1 MYFIDYFVFFSD
13 DLVLIC
19 TLAIPKLIIDFIKTT
34 TMKTN
39 SINPVQA
46 LLSLVLFSS
55 FSFAQ
60 TGIPFKMRYQ
70 STIKGDMTI
79 IANGITNRV
88 DANGSALTP
97 YNKIKNALL
106 NDELEMSY
114 IDIDSDETTFSSSS
128 ATLQLENSQNKKVV
142 YAGLYWSAT
151 YKFNPG
157 VIKEEGKFVA
167 IPNKRDAI
175 KKVKIKLPNQEEYT
189 DVLGEI
195 IFDGNNSKDY
205 NQNTPY
211 AVYADVT
218 SLMSSLVN
226 PNGSY
231 TVANVRAT
239 NGIIEGG
246 VASGWTLFVVYE
258 DDQMPEKFVAS
269 YDGFA
274 NINENNASI
283 KVTGFKALQQGNVS
297 AKVACAALEGDAN
310 LKNDQLLFAGT
321 SSTGLV
327 ALGNKTRSETNFFNS
342 SISNENGEMSNR
354 VPNSKNTLGYDS
366 FVMDIPNADN
376 VNLDNNASEVTLKFN
391 STGDRTYVFFTAFNV
406 QVSDSN
412 TMVVCVEPTQTNDVK
427 NQTVADAYQTSTTV
441 TTVTDKHEVTSI
453 DKNVQIQARS
463 IPNQKNG
470 YYIVANVFSDPY
482 FAEEYIKTL
491 KSQGF
496 EADCF
501 VNPENS
507 FRYVYVTK
515 SANEQDAVSQYLALA
530 ETKQQVKTW
539 VLSVNN
545 EESFTSNSM
554 LASEE

>member
-1 MYFIDYFVFFSD
+1 M
-13 DLVLIC
+13 
-19 TLAIPKLIIDFIKTT
+19 
-34 TMKTN
+34 
-39 SINPVQA
+39 
-46 LLSLVLFSS
+46 
-55 FSFAQ
+55 
-60 TGIPFKMRYQ
+60 
-70 STIKGDMTI
+70 
-79 IANGITNRV
+79 
-88 DANGSALTP
+88 
-97 YNKIKNALL
+97 
-106 NDELEMSY
+106 
-114 IDIDSDETTFSSSS
+114 
-128 ATLQLENSQNKKVV
+128 
-142 YAGLYWSAT
+142 
-151 YKFNPG
+151 
-157 VIKEEGKFVA
+157 
-167 IPNKRDAI
+167 
-175 KKVKIKLPNQEEYT
+175 
-189 DVLGEI
+189 
-195 IFDGNNSKDY
+195 
-205 NQNTPY
+205 
-211 AVYADVT
+211 
-218 SLMSSLVN
+218 VN

-427 NQTVADAYQTSTTV
+427 NETVADAYQTSTTI

-463 IPNQKNG
+463 IPNQKSG

-482 FAEEYIKTL
+482 FAEEFIKTL

-501 VNPENS
+501 VNLENS
-507 FRYVYVTK
+507 LRYVYITK
-515 SANEQDAVSQYLALA
+515 SANKQDAVSQYLALA

>member
-1 MYFIDYFVFFSD
+1 
-13 DLVLIC
+13 
-19 TLAIPKLIIDFIKTT
+19 
-34 TMKTN
+34 MKTN
-39 SINPVQA
+39 STNPVQA
-46 LLSLVLFSS
+46 LIALVLFSS

-60 TGIPFKMRYQ
+60 TGVPFKMRYQ
-70 STIKGDMTI
+70 STIKGDMTV

-97 YNKIKNALL
+97 YNKIDNAML
-106 NDELEMSY
+106 NDEFEMSY

-128 ATLQLENSQNKKVV
+128 ATLELENSQNKKVV

-175 KKVKIKLPNQEEYT
+175 KQVKIKLPNQDEYT
-189 DVLGEI
+189 DVVGEV
-195 IFDGNNSKDY
+195 IFDGNKSKAY
-205 NQNTPY
+205 KENAPY

-218 SLMSSLVN
+218 SLMASLVN

-239 NGIIEGG
+239 NGKIEGG

-283 KVTGFKALQQGNVS
+283 KISGFSATQQGKVN
-297 AKVACAALEGDAN
+297 AKIACAALEGDAN
-310 LKNDQLLFAGT
+310 LKNDQLYV
-321 SSTGLV
+321 SSASAGLV
-327 ALGNKTRSETNFFNS
+327 AVGSETRNETNVFNS
-342 SISNENGEMSNR
+342 SISNEKGEMTNR
-354 VPNSKNTLGYDS
+354 VPNSKNTLGYDT
-366 FVMDIPNADN
+366 FVMEISNADN
-376 VNLDNNASEVTLKFN
+376 ANIDNNSNETILKFA
-391 STGDRTYVFFTAFNV
+391 STGDRTYVFFTAFNIEV
-406 QVSDSN
+406 GNASPTVVSN
-412 TMVVCVEPTQTNDVK
+412 TKSEKIDFTNE
-427 NQTVADAYQTSTTV
+427 TVADAYQTNMMV
-441 TTVTDKHEVTSI
+441 TTMTEKYEVASV
-453 DKNVQIQARS
+453 DKNVQIQTQS
-463 IPNQKNG
+463 IPNQKSG
-470 YYIVANVFSDPY
+470 YYVVANVFSDPY
-482 FAEEYIKTL
+482 FAKEFIKTL
-491 KSQGF
+491 KSQGV
-496 EADCF
+496 EADYF
-501 VNPENS
+501 VNPENG

-515 SANEQDAVSQYLALA
+515 SANEQDAVNQHLALA
-530 ETKQQVKTW
+530 DTKYQGKTW

-545 EESFTSNSM
+545 KESFTSNSM

>member
-1 MYFIDYFVFFSD
+1 
-13 DLVLIC
+13 
-19 TLAIPKLIIDFIKTT
+19 
-34 TMKTN
+34 MKTN
-39 SINPVQA
+39 STNPVQA
-46 LLSLVLFSS
+46 LLALVLFSS

-60 TGIPFKMRYQ
+60 TGVPFKMRYQ

-97 YNKIKNALL
+97 YNKIDNAML
-106 NDELEMSY
+106 NDEFEMSY

-128 ATLQLENSQNKKVV
+128 ATLELANSQNKKVV

-157 VIKEEGKFVA
+157 VIKQEGEFVE
-167 IPNKRDAI
+167 IPNKREAI
-175 KKVKIKLPNQEEYT
+175 KYVKIKLPNQDEYT
-189 DVLGEI
+189 DVVGEV
-195 IFDGNNSKDY
+195 IFDGNKSKAY
-205 NQNTPY
+205 KENAPY

-218 SLMSSLVN
+218 SLMTSLVN

-239 NGIIEGG
+239 NGKIEGG

-283 KVTGFKALQQGNVS
+283 KISGFSATQQGKVN
-297 AKVACAALEGDAN
+297 AKIACAALEGDAN
-310 LKNDQLLFAGT
+310 LKNDQLYV
-321 SSTGLV
+321 SSASAGLV
-327 ALGNKTRSETNFFNS
+327 AVGSETRNETNVFNS
-342 SISNENGEMSNR
+342 SISNEKGEMTNR
-354 VPNSKNTLGYDS
+354 YPNSKNTLGYDS
-366 FVMDIPNADN
+366 FVMEISNADN
-376 VNLDNNASEVTLKFN
+376 ANIDNNSNETILKFA
-391 STGDRTYVFFTAFNV
+391 STGDRTYVFFTAFNIEV
-406 QVSDSN
+406 GNASPTVVSN
-412 TMVVCVEPTQTNDVK
+412 TKSEKIDFK
-427 NQTVADAYQTSTTV
+427 NETIADAYQTNMMV
-441 TTVTDKHEVTSI
+441 TTMTEKYEVTSV
-453 DKNVQIQARS
+453 DKSVQIQAQS
-463 IPNQKNG
+463 IPNQKSG
-470 YYIVANVFSDPY
+470 YYVVANVFSDPY
-482 FAEEYIKTL
+482 FAKEFIKTL
-491 KSQGF
+491 KSQGV
-496 EADCF
+496 EADYF
-501 VNPENS
+501 VNPENG

-530 ETKQQVKTW
+530 DTKYQGKTW

-545 EESFTSNSM
+545 KESFTSKTM

>member
-1 MYFIDYFVFFSD
+1 
-13 DLVLIC
+13 
-19 TLAIPKLIIDFIKTT
+19 
-34 TMKTN
+34 MKTN
-39 SINPVQA
+39 STNPVQA
-46 LLSLVLFSS
+46 LIALVLFSS

-60 TGIPFKMRYQ
+60 TGVPFKMRYQ

-97 YNKIKNALL
+97 YNKIDNAML
-106 NDELEMSY
+106 NDEFEMSY

-128 ATLQLENSQNKKVV
+128 ATLELENSQNKKVV

-167 IPNKRDAI
+167 ISNKRDAI
-175 KKVKIKLPNQEEYT
+175 KQVKIKLPNQDEYT
-189 DVLGEI
+189 DVVGEV
-195 IFDGNNSKDY
+195 IFDGNKSKAY
-205 NQNTPY
+205 KENAPY

-218 SLMSSLVN
+218 SLMASLVN

-239 NGIIEGG
+239 NGKIEGG

-258 DDQMPEKFVAS
+258 DDKMPEKFVAS

-283 KVTGFKALQQGNVS
+283 KISGYSATQQGKVN
-297 AKVACAALEGDAN
+297 AKIACAALEGDAN
-310 LKNDQLLFAGT
+310 LKNDQLYV
-321 SSTGLV
+321 SSASAGLV
-327 ALGNKTRSETNFFNS
+327 AVGSETRNETNVFNS
-342 SISNENGEMSNR
+342 SISNEKGEMTNR

-366 FVMDIPNADN
+366 FVMEISNADN
-376 VNLDNNASEVTLKFN
+376 ANIDNNSNETILKFA

-406 QVSDSN
+406 EVGNASPTVVSN
-412 TMVVCVEPTQTNDVK
+412 TKSEKIDFSNETI
-427 NQTVADAYQTSTTV
+427 ADAYQTNMMV
-441 TTVTDKHEVTSI
+441 TTMTEKYEVASV
-453 DKNVQIQARS
+453 DKNVQIQAQS
-463 IPNQKNG
+463 IPNQKSG
-470 YYIVANVFSDPY
+470 YYVVANVFSDPY
-482 FAEEYIKTL
+482 FAKEFIKTL
-491 KSQGF
+491 KSQGV
-496 EADCF
+496 EADYF
-501 VNPENS
+501 VNPENG

-530 ETKQQVKTW
+530 DTKYQGKTW

-545 EESFTSNSM
+545 KESFTSKTM

>member
-1 MYFIDYFVFFSD
+1 
-13 DLVLIC
+13 
-19 TLAIPKLIIDFIKTT
+19 
-34 TMKTN
+34 MKTN
-39 SINPVQA
+39 STNPVQA
-46 LLSLVLFSS
+46 LLALVLFSS

-60 TGIPFKMRYQ
+60 TGVPFKMRYQ
-70 STIKGDMTI
+70 STIKGDMTV

-97 YNKIKNALL
+97 YNKIDNAML
-106 NDELEMSY
+106 NDEFEMSY

-128 ATLQLENSQNKKVV
+128 ATLELENSQNKKVV

-167 IPNKRDAI
+167 ISNKRDAI
-175 KKVKIKLPNQEEYT
+175 KQVKIKLPNQDEYT
-189 DVLGEI
+189 DVVGEV
-195 IFDGNNSKDY
+195 IFDGNKSKAY
-205 NQNTPY
+205 KENAPY

-218 SLMSSLVN
+218 GLMTSLVN

-239 NGIIEGG
+239 NGKIEGG

-283 KVTGFKALQQGNVS
+283 KISGFSATQQGKVN
-297 AKVACAALEGDAN
+297 AKIACAALEGDAN
-310 LKNDQLLFAGT
+310 LKNDQLYV
-321 SSTGLV
+321 SSASAGLV
-327 ALGNKTRSETNFFNS
+327 AVGSETRNETNVFNS
-342 SISNENGEMSNR
+342 SISNEKGEMTNR

-366 FVMDIPNADN
+366 FVMEISNADN
-376 VNLDNNASEVTLKFN
+376 ANIDNNSNETILKFA

-406 QVSDSN
+406 EVGNASPTVVSN
-412 TMVVCVEPTQTNDVK
+412 TKSEKIDFSNETI
-427 NQTVADAYQTSTTV
+427 ADAYQTNMMV
-441 TTVTDKHEVTSI
+441 TTMTEKYEVASV
-453 DKNVQIQARS
+453 DKNVQIQTQS
-463 IPNQKNG
+463 IPNQKSG
-470 YYIVANVFSDPY
+470 YYVVANVFSDPY
-482 FAEEYIKTL
+482 FAKEFIKTL
-491 KSQGF
+491 KSQGV
-496 EADCF
+496 EADYF
-501 VNPENS
+501 VNPENG

-515 SANEQDAVSQYLALA
+515 TANEQDAVSQYLALA
-530 ETKQQVKTW
+530 DTKYQGKTW

-545 EESFTSNSM
+545 KESFTSKTM

>member
-1 MYFIDYFVFFSD
+1 
-13 DLVLIC
+13 
-19 TLAIPKLIIDFIKTT
+19 
-34 TMKTN
+34 
-39 SINPVQA
+39 
-46 LLSLVLFSS
+46 
-55 FSFAQ
+55 
-60 TGIPFKMRYQ
+60 MRYQ

-128 ATLQLENSQNKKVV
+128 ATLELENSQNKKVV

-412 TMVVCVEPTQTNDVK
+412 TMVVCVEPTPKNDVK
-427 NQTVADAYQTSTTV
+427 NETVADDYQTSTAV
-441 TTVTDKHEVTSI
+441 TTVTDKHEVTSV
-453 DKNVQIQARS
+453 DKNVQIQAQG
-463 IPNQKNG
+463 IPNQKSG
-470 YYIVANVFSDPY
+470 YYVVANVFSDPY
-482 FAEEYIKTL
+482 FAEEFIKTL

-501 VNPENS
+501 VNLENS
-507 FRYVYVTK
+507 FRYVYITK
-515 SANEQDAVSQYLALA
+515 SANKQDAVSQYLALA

>member
-1 MYFIDYFVFFSD
+1 
-13 DLVLIC
+13 
-19 TLAIPKLIIDFIKTT
+19 
-34 TMKTN
+34 MKTN
-39 SINPVQA
+39 STNPVQA
-46 LLSLVLFSS
+46 LLALVLFSS

-60 TGIPFKMRYQ
+60 TGVPFKMRYQ
-70 STIKGDMTI
+70 STIKGDMTV

-97 YNKIKNALL
+97 YNKIDNAML
-106 NDELEMSY
+106 NDEFEMSY

-128 ATLQLENSQNKKVV
+128 ATLELENSQNKKVV

-167 IPNKRDAI
+167 ISNKRDAI
-175 KKVKIKLPNQEEYT
+175 KQVKIKLPNQDEYT
-189 DVLGEI
+189 DVVGEV
-195 IFDGNNSKDY
+195 IFDGNKSKAY
-205 NQNTPY
+205 KENAPY

-218 SLMSSLVN
+218 SLMTSLVN
-226 PNGSY
+226 LNGSY

-239 NGIIEGG
+239 NGKIEGG

-283 KVTGFKALQQGNVS
+283 KISGFSATQQGKVN
-297 AKVACAALEGDAN
+297 AKIACAALEGDAN
-310 LKNDQLLFAGT
+310 LKNDQLYV
-321 SSTGLV
+321 SSASAGLV
-327 ALGNKTRSETNFFNS
+327 AVGSETRNETNVFNS
-342 SISNENGEMSNR
+342 SISNEKGEMTNR

-366 FVMDIPNADN
+366 FVMEISNADN
-376 VNLDNNASEVTLKFN
+376 ANIDNNSNETILKFA

-406 QVSDSN
+406 EVGNASPTVVSN
-412 TMVVCVEPTQTNDVK
+412 TKSEKIDFSNETI
-427 NQTVADAYQTSTTV
+427 ADAYQTNMMV
-441 TTVTDKHEVTSI
+441 TTMTEKYEVASV
-453 DKNVQIQARS
+453 DKNVQIQTQS
-463 IPNQKNG
+463 IPNQKSG
-470 YYIVANVFSDPY
+470 YYVVANVFSDPY
-482 FAEEYIKTL
+482 FAKEFIKTL
-491 KSQGF
+491 KSQGV
-496 EADCF
+496 EADYF
-501 VNPENS
+501 VNPENG

-515 SANEQDAVSQYLALA
+515 TANEQDAVSQYLALA
-530 ETKQQVKTW
+530 DTKYQGKTW

-545 EESFTSNSM
+545 KESFTSKTM

>member
-1 MYFIDYFVFFSD
+1 
-13 DLVLIC
+13 
-19 TLAIPKLIIDFIKTT
+19 
-34 TMKTN
+34 MKTN
-39 SINPVQA
+39 STNPVQA
-46 LLSLVLFSS
+46 LIALVLFSS

-60 TGIPFKMRYQ
+60 TGVPFKMRYQ
-70 STIKGDMTI
+70 STIKGDMTVV
-79 IANGITNRV
+79 ANGITNRV

-97 YNKIKNALL
+97 YNKIDNAML
-106 NDELEMSY
+106 NDEFEMSY

-128 ATLQLENSQNKKVV
+128 ATLELENSQNKKVV

-175 KKVKIKLPNQEEYT
+175 KQVKIKLPNQDEYT
-189 DVLGEI
+189 DVVGEV
-195 IFDGNNSKDY
+195 IFDGNKSKAY
-205 NQNTPY
+205 KENAPY

-218 SLMSSLVN
+218 SLMTSLVN

-239 NGIIEGG
+239 NGKIEGG

-283 KVTGFKALQQGNVS
+283 KISGFSATQQGKVN
-297 AKVACAALEGDAN
+297 AKIACAALEGDAN
-310 LKNDQLLFAGT
+310 LKNDQLYV
-321 SSTGLV
+321 SSASAGLV
-327 ALGNKTRSETNFFNS
+327 AVGSETRNETNVFNS
-342 SISNENGEMSNR
+342 SISNEKGEMTNR
-354 VPNSKNTLGYDS
+354 VPNSKNTLGYDT
-366 FVMDIPNADN
+366 FVMEISNADN
-376 VNLDNNASEVTLKFN
+376 ANIDNNSNETILKFA
-391 STGDRTYVFFTAFNV
+391 STGDRTYVFFTAFNIEV
-406 QVSDSN
+406 GNASPTVVSN
-412 TMVVCVEPTQTNDVK
+412 TKSEKIDFTNE
-427 NQTVADAYQTSTTV
+427 TVADAYQTNMMVKSMTE
-441 TTVTDKHEVTSI
+441 KYEVTSV
-453 DKNVQIQARS
+453 DKSVQIQSQS
-463 IPNQKNG
+463 IPNQKSG
-470 YYIVANVFSDPY
+470 YYVVANVFSDPY
-482 FAEEYIKTL
+482 FAKEFIKTL
-491 KSQGF
+491 KSQGV
-496 EADCF
+496 EADYF
-501 VNPENS
+501 VNPENG

-530 ETKQQVKTW
+530 DTKYQGKTW

-545 EESFTSNSM
+545 KESFTSNSM

>member
-1 MYFIDYFVFFSD
+1 
-13 DLVLIC
+13 
-19 TLAIPKLIIDFIKTT
+19 
-34 TMKTN
+34 MKTN
-39 SINPVQA
+39 STNPVQA
-46 LLSLVLFSS
+46 LIALVLFSS

-60 TGIPFKMRYQ
+60 TGVPFKMRYQ
-70 STIKGDMTI
+70 STIKGDMTV

-97 YNKIKNALL
+97 YNKIDNAML
-106 NDELEMSY
+106 NDEFEMSY

-128 ATLQLENSQNKKVV
+128 ATLELENSQNKKVV

-175 KKVKIKLPNQEEYT
+175 KQVKIKLPNQDEYT
-189 DVLGEI
+189 DVVGEV
-195 IFDGNNSKDY
+195 IFDGNKSKAY
-205 NQNTPY
+205 KENAPY

-218 SLMSSLVN
+218 SLMASLVN

-239 NGIIEGG
+239 NGKIEGG

-283 KVTGFKALQQGNVS
+283 KISGFSATQQGKVN
-297 AKVACAALEGDAN
+297 AKIACAALEGDAN
-310 LKNDQLLFAGT
+310 LKNDQLYV
-321 SSTGLV
+321 SSASAGLV
-327 ALGNKTRSETNFFNS
+327 AVGSETRNETNVFNS
-342 SISNENGEMSNR
+342 SISNEKGEMTNR
-354 VPNSKNTLGYDS
+354 VPNSKNTLGYDT
-366 FVMDIPNADN
+366 FVMEIPNADN
-376 VNLDNNASEVTLKFN
+376 ANIDNNSNETILKFA

-406 QVSDSN
+406 EVGNANAMVASN
-412 TMVVCVEPTQTNDVK
+412 TKSEKIDFTNE
-427 NQTVADAYQTSTTV
+427 TIADAYQTNMMVKTMTE
-441 TTVTDKHEVTSI
+441 KYEVASV
-453 DKNVQIQARS
+453 DKNVQIQTQS
-463 IPNQKNG
+463 IPNQKSG
-470 YYIVANVFSDPY
+470 YYVVANVFSDPY
-482 FAEEYIKTL
+482 FAKEFIKTL
-491 KSQGF
+491 KSQGV
-496 EADCF
+496 EADYF
-501 VNPENS
+501 VNPENG

-515 SANEQDAVSQYLALA
+515 SANEQDAINQHLALA
-530 ETKQQVKTW
+530 DTKYQGKTW

-545 EESFTSNSM
+545 KESFTSNSM

>member
-1 MYFIDYFVFFSD
+1 
-13 DLVLIC
+13 
-19 TLAIPKLIIDFIKTT
+19 
-34 TMKTN
+34 MKTN
-39 SINPVQA
+39 STNPVQA
-46 LLSLVLFSS
+46 LIALVLFSS

-60 TGIPFKMRYQ
+60 TGVPFKMRYQ
-70 STIKGDMTI
+70 STIKGDMTV

-97 YNKIKNALL
+97 YNKIDNAML
-106 NDELEMSY
+106 NDEFEMSY

-128 ATLQLENSQNKKVV
+128 ATLELENSQNKKVV

-175 KKVKIKLPNQEEYT
+175 KQVKIKLPNQDEYT
-189 DVLGEI
+189 DVVGEV
-195 IFDGNNSKDY
+195 IFDGNKSKAY
-205 NQNTPY
+205 KENAPY

-218 SLMSSLVN
+218 SLMTSLVN

-239 NGIIEGG
+239 NGKIEGG

-283 KVTGFKALQQGNVS
+283 KISGFSATQQGKVN
-297 AKVACAALEGDAN
+297 AKIACAALEGDAN
-310 LKNDQLLFAGT
+310 LKNDQLYV
-321 SSTGLV
+321 SSANTGLV
-327 ALGNKTRSETNFFNS
+327 AVGSETRNETNVFNS
-342 SISNENGEMSNR
+342 SISNEKGEMTNR
-354 VPNSKNTLGYDS
+354 YPNSKNTLGYDT
-366 FVMDIPNADN
+366 FVMEIPNADN
-376 VNLDNNASEVTLKFN
+376 ANIDNNSNETILKFA
-391 STGDRTYVFFTAFNV
+391 STGDRTYVFFTAFNIEV
-406 QVSDSN
+406 GNASPTVVSN
-412 TMVVCVEPTQTNDVK
+412 TKSEKIDFTNE
-427 NQTVADAYQTSTTV
+427 TVADAYQTNMMVKSMTE
-441 TTVTDKHEVTSI
+441 KYEVTSV
-453 DKNVQIQARS
+453 DKSVQIQAQS
-463 IPNQKNG
+463 IPNQKSG
-470 YYIVANVFSDPY
+470 YYVVANVFSDPY
-482 FAEEYIKTL
+482 FAKEFIKTL
-491 KSQGF
+491 KSQGV
-496 EADCF
+496 EADYF
-501 VNPENS
+501 VNPENG

-515 SANEQDAVSQYLALA
+515 SAYEQDAVSQYLALA
-530 ETKQQVKTW
+530 DTKYQGKTW

-545 EESFTSNSM
+545 KESFTSKTM

>member
-1 MYFIDYFVFFSD
+1 
-13 DLVLIC
+13 
-19 TLAIPKLIIDFIKTT
+19 
-34 TMKTN
+34 MKTN
-39 SINPVQA
+39 STNPVQA
-46 LLSLVLFSS
+46 LIALVLFSS

-60 TGIPFKMRYQ
+60 TGVPFKMRYQ
-70 STIKGDMTI
+70 STIKGDMTV

-97 YNKIKNALL
+97 YNKIDNAML
-106 NDELEMSY
+106 NDEFEMSY

-128 ATLQLENSQNKKVV
+128 ATLELENSQNKKVV

-175 KKVKIKLPNQEEYT
+175 KQVKIKLPNQDEYT
-189 DVLGEI
+189 DVVGEV
-195 IFDGNNSKDY
+195 IFDGNKSKAY
-205 NQNTPY
+205 KENAPY

-218 SLMSSLVN
+218 SLMTSLVN

-239 NGIIEGG
+239 NGKIEGG

-283 KVTGFKALQQGNVS
+283 KISGFSAAQQGKVN
-297 AKVACAALEGDAN
+297 AKIACAALEGDAN
-310 LKNDQLLFAGT
+310 LKNDQLYV
-321 SSTGLV
+321 SSANTGLV
-327 ALGNKTRSETNFFNS
+327 AVGSETRNETNVFNS
-342 SISNENGEMSNR
+342 SISNEKGEMTNR
-354 VPNSKNTLGYDS
+354 YPNSKNTLGYDT
-366 FVMDIPNADN
+366 FVMEIPNADN
-376 VNLDNNASEVTLKFN
+376 ANIDNNSNETILKFA
-391 STGDRTYVFFTAFNV
+391 STGDRTYVFFTAFNIEV
-406 QVSDSN
+406 GNASPTVVSN
-412 TMVVCVEPTQTNDVK
+412 TKSEKIDFSNE
-427 NQTVADAYQTSTTV
+427 TVADAYQTNMMVKSMTE
-441 TTVTDKHEVTSI
+441 KYEVTSV
-453 DKNVQIQARS
+453 DKSVQIQAQS
-463 IPNQKNG
+463 IPNQKSG
-470 YYIVANVFSDPY
+470 YYVVANVFSDPY
-482 FAEEYIKTL
+482 FAKEFIKTL
-491 KSQGF
+491 KSQGV
-496 EADCF
+496 EADYF
-501 VNPENS
+501 VNPENG

-530 ETKQQVKTW
+530 DTKYQGKTW

-545 EESFTSNSM
+545 KESFTSKTM

>member
-1 MYFIDYFVFFSD
+1 
-13 DLVLIC
+13 
-19 TLAIPKLIIDFIKTT
+19 
-34 TMKTN
+34 MKTN
-39 SINPVQA
+39 STNPVQA
-46 LLSLVLFSS
+46 LLALVLFSS

-60 TGIPFKMRYQ
+60 TGVPFKMRYQ
-70 STIKGDMTI
+70 STIKGDMTV

-97 YNKIKNALL
+97 YNKIDNAML
-106 NDELEMSY
+106 NDEFEMSY

-128 ATLQLENSQNKKVV
+128 ATLELENSQNKKVV

-167 IPNKRDAI
+167 ISNKRDAI
-175 KKVKIKLPNQEEYT
+175 KQVKIKLPNQDEYT
-189 DVLGEI
+189 DVVGEV
-195 IFDGNNSKDY
+195 IFDGNKSKAY
-205 NQNTPY
+205 KENAPY

-218 SLMSSLVN
+218 SLMTSLVN

-239 NGIIEGG
+239 NGKIEGG

-283 KVTGFKALQQGNVS
+283 KISGFSATQQGKVN
-297 AKVACAALEGDAN
+297 AKIACAALEGDAN
-310 LKNDQLLFAGT
+310 LKNDQLYV
-321 SSTGLV
+321 SSASAGLV
-327 ALGNKTRSETNFFNS
+327 AVGSETRNETNVFNS
-342 SISNENGEMSNR
+342 SISNEKGEMTNR
-354 VPNSKNTLGYDS
+354 YPNSKNTLGYDT
-366 FVMDIPNADN
+366 FVMEISNADN
-376 VNLDNNASEVTLKFN
+376 ANIDNNSNETILKFA

-406 QVSDSN
+406 EVGNASPTVVSN
-412 TMVVCVEPTQTNDVK
+412 TKSEKIDFSNETI
-427 NQTVADAYQTSTTV
+427 ADAYQTNMMV
-441 TTVTDKHEVTSI
+441 TTMTEKYEVASV
-453 DKNVQIQARS
+453 DKNVQIQAQS
-463 IPNQKNG
+463 IPNQKSG
-470 YYIVANVFSDPY
+470 YYVVANVFSDPY
-482 FAEEYIKTL
+482 FAKEFIKTL
-491 KSQGF
+491 KSQGV
-496 EADCF
+496 EADYF
-501 VNPENS
+501 VNPENG

-515 SANEQDAVSQYLALA
+515 TANEQDAVSQYLALA
-530 ETKQQVKTW
+530 DTKYQGKTW

-545 EESFTSNSM
+545 KESFTSKTM

>member
-1 MYFIDYFVFFSD
+1 
-13 DLVLIC
+13 
-19 TLAIPKLIIDFIKTT
+19 
-34 TMKTN
+34 MKTN
-39 SINPVQA
+39 STNPVQA
-46 LLSLVLFSS
+46 LIALVLFSS

-60 TGIPFKMRYQ
+60 TGVPFKMRYQ

-97 YNKIKNALL
+97 YNKIDNAML
-106 NDELEMSY
+106 NDEFEMSY

-128 ATLQLENSQNKKVV
+128 ATLELENSQNKKVV

-175 KKVKIKLPNQEEYT
+175 KQVKIKLPNQDEYT
-189 DVLGEI
+189 DVVGEV
-195 IFDGNNSKDY
+195 IFDGNKSKAY
-205 NQNTPY
+205 KENAPY

-218 SLMSSLVN
+218 SLMTSLVN

-239 NGIIEGG
+239 NGKIEGG

-283 KVTGFKALQQGNVS
+283 KISGFSATQQGKVN
-297 AKVACAALEGDAN
+297 AKIACAALEGDAN
-310 LKNDQLLFAGT
+310 LKNDQLYV
-321 SSTGLV
+321 SSANTGLV
-327 ALGNKTRSETNFFNS
+327 AVGSETRNETNVFNS
-342 SISNENGEMSNR
+342 SISNEKGEMTNR
-354 VPNSKNTLGYDS
+354 YPNSKNTLGYDT
-366 FVMDIPNADN
+366 FVMDISNADN
-376 VNLDNNASEVTLKFN
+376 ANIDNNSNETILKFA
-391 STGDRTYVFFTAFNV
+391 STGDRTYVFFTAFNIEV
-406 QVSDSN
+406 GNASPTVVSN
-412 TMVVCVEPTQTNDVK
+412 TKSEKIDFTNE
-427 NQTVADAYQTSTTV
+427 TVADAYQTNMMVKSMTE
-441 TTVTDKHEVTSI
+441 KYEVTSV
-453 DKNVQIQARS
+453 DKSVQIQAQS
-463 IPNQKNG
+463 IPNQKSG
-470 YYIVANVFSDPY
+470 YYVVANVFSDPY
-482 FAEEYIKTL
+482 FAKEFIKTL
-491 KSQGF
+491 KSQGV
-496 EADCF
+496 EADYF
-501 VNPENS
+501 VNPENG

-530 ETKQQVKTW
+530 DTKYQGKTW

-545 EESFTSNSM
+545 KESFTSKTM

>member
-1 MYFIDYFVFFSD
+1 
-13 DLVLIC
+13 
-19 TLAIPKLIIDFIKTT
+19 
-34 TMKTN
+34 MKTN
-39 SINPVQA
+39 STNPVQA
-46 LLSLVLFSS
+46 LLALVLFSS

-60 TGIPFKMRYQ
+60 TGVPFKMRYQ
-70 STIKGDMTI
+70 STIKGDMTV

-97 YNKIKNALL
+97 YNKIDNAML
-106 NDELEMSY
+106 NDEFEMSY

-128 ATLQLENSQNKKVV
+128 ATLELENSQNKKVV

-175 KKVKIKLPNQEEYT
+175 KQVKIKLPNQDEYT
-189 DVLGEI
+189 DVVGEV
-195 IFDGNNSKDY
+195 IFDGNKSKAY
-205 NQNTPY
+205 KENAPY

-218 SLMSSLVN
+218 SLMTSLVN

-239 NGIIEGG
+239 NGKIEGG

-283 KVTGFKALQQGNVS
+283 KISGFSATQQGKVN
-297 AKVACAALEGDAN
+297 AKIACAALEGDAN
-310 LKNDQLLFAGT
+310 LKNDQLYV
-321 SSTGLV
+321 SSANTGLV
-327 ALGNKTRSETNFFNS
+327 AVGSETRNETNVFNS
-342 SISNENGEMSNR
+342 SISNEKGEMTNR
-354 VPNSKNTLGYDS
+354 YPNSKNTLGYDT
-366 FVMDIPNADN
+366 FVMEIPNADN
-376 VNLDNNASEVTLKFN
+376 ANIDNNSNETILKFA
-391 STGDRTYVFFTAFNV
+391 STGDRTYVFFTAFNIEV
-406 QVSDSN
+406 GNASPTVVSN
-412 TMVVCVEPTQTNDVK
+412 TKSEKIDFTNE
-427 NQTVADAYQTSTTV
+427 TVADAYQTNMMVKSMTE
-441 TTVTDKHEVTSI
+441 KYEVTSV
-453 DKNVQIQARS
+453 DKSVQIQAQS
-463 IPNQKNG
+463 IPNQKSG
-470 YYIVANVFSDPY
+470 YYVVANVFSDPY
-482 FAEEYIKTL
+482 FAKEFIKTL
-491 KSQGF
+491 KSQGV
-496 EADCF
+496 EADYF
-501 VNPENS
+501 VNPENG

-530 ETKQQVKTW
+530 DTKYQGKTW

-545 EESFTSNSM
+545 KESFTSKTM

>member
-1 MYFIDYFVFFSD
+1 
-13 DLVLIC
+13 
-19 TLAIPKLIIDFIKTT
+19 
-34 TMKTN
+34 MKTN
-39 SINPVQA
+39 STNPVQA
-46 LLSLVLFSS
+46 LLALVLFSS

-60 TGIPFKMRYQ
+60 TGVPFKMRYQ

-97 YNKIKNALL
+97 YNKIDNAML
-106 NDELEMSY
+106 NDEFEMSY

-128 ATLQLENSQNKKVV
+128 ATLELANSQNKKVV

-175 KKVKIKLPNQEEYT
+175 KQVKIKLPNQDEYT
-189 DVLGEI
+189 DVVGEV
-195 IFDGNNSKDY
+195 IFDGNKSKAY
-205 NQNTPY
+205 KENAPY

-218 SLMSSLVN
+218 SLIASLVN

-239 NGIIEGG
+239 NGKIEGG

-283 KVTGFKALQQGNVS
+283 KISGFSATQQGKVN
-297 AKVACAALEGDAN
+297 AKIACAALEGDAN
-310 LKNDQLLFAGT
+310 LKNDQLYV
-321 SSTGLV
+321 SSANTGLV
-327 ALGNKTRSETNFFNS
+327 AVGSETRNETNVFNS
-342 SISNENGEMSNR
+342 SISNEKGEMTNR
-354 VPNSKNTLGYDS
+354 YPNSKNTLGYDT
-366 FVMDIPNADN
+366 FVMEIPNADN
-376 VNLDNNASEVTLKFN
+376 SNIDNNSSETILKFA
-391 STGDRTYVFFTAFNV
+391 STGDRTYVFFTAFNIEV
-406 QVSDSN
+406 GNASPTVVSN
-412 TMVVCVEPTQTNDVK
+412 TKSEKIDFSNE
-427 NQTVADAYQTSTTV
+427 TVADAYQTNMMVKSMTE
-441 TTVTDKHEVTSI
+441 KYEVTSV
-453 DKNVQIQARS
+453 DKSVQIQAQS
-463 IPNQKNG
+463 IPNQKSG
-470 YYIVANVFSDPY
+470 YYVVANVFSDPY
-482 FAEEYIKTL
+482 FAKEFIKTL
-491 KSQGF
+491 KSQGV
-496 EADCF
+496 EADYF
-501 VNPENS
+501 VNPENG

-530 ETKQQVKTW
+530 DTKYQGKTW

-545 EESFTSNSM
+545 KESFTSKTM

>member
-1 MYFIDYFVFFSD
+1 
-13 DLVLIC
+13 
-19 TLAIPKLIIDFIKTT
+19 
-34 TMKTN
+34 MKTN
-39 SINPVQA
+39 STNPVQA
-46 LLSLVLFSS
+46 LIALVLFSS

-60 TGIPFKMRYQ
+60 TGVPFKMRYQ
-70 STIKGDMTI
+70 STIKGDMTVV
-79 IANGITNRV
+79 ANGITNRV

-97 YNKIKNALL
+97 YNKIDNAML
-106 NDELEMSY
+106 NDEFEMSY

-128 ATLQLENSQNKKVV
+128 ATLELENSQNKKVV

-175 KKVKIKLPNQEEYT
+175 KQVKIKLPNQDEYT
-189 DVLGEI
+189 DVVGEV
-195 IFDGNNSKDY
+195 IFDGNKSKAY
-205 NQNTPY
+205 KENAPY

-218 SLMSSLVN
+218 SLMTSLVN

-239 NGIIEGG
+239 NGKIEGG

-283 KVTGFKALQQGNVS
+283 KISGFSATQQGKVN
-297 AKVACAALEGDAN
+297 AKIACAALEGDAN
-310 LKNDQLLFAGT
+310 LKNDQLYV
-321 SSTGLV
+321 SSASAGLV
-327 ALGNKTRSETNFFNS
+327 AVGSETRNETNVFNS
-342 SISNENGEMSNR
+342 SISNEKGEMTNR
-354 VPNSKNTLGYDS
+354 VPNSKNTLGYDT
-366 FVMDIPNADN
+366 FVMEISNADN
-376 VNLDNNASEVTLKFN
+376 ANIDNNSNETILKFA
-391 STGDRTYVFFTAFNV
+391 STGDRTYVFFTAFNIEV
-406 QVSDSN
+406 GNASPTVVSN
-412 TMVVCVEPTQTNDVK
+412 TKSEKIDFTNE
-427 NQTVADAYQTSTTV
+427 TVADAYQTNMMVKSMTE
-441 TTVTDKHEVTSI
+441 KYEVTSV
-453 DKNVQIQARS
+453 DKSVQIQSQS
-463 IPNQKNG
+463 IPNQKSG
-470 YYIVANVFSDPY
+470 YYVVANVFSDPY
-482 FAEEYIKTL
+482 FAKEFIKTL
-491 KSQGF
+491 KSQGV
-496 EADCF
+496 EADYF
-501 VNPENS
+501 VNPENG

-530 ETKQQVKTW
+530 DTKYQGKTW

-545 EESFTSNSM
+545 KESFTSKTM